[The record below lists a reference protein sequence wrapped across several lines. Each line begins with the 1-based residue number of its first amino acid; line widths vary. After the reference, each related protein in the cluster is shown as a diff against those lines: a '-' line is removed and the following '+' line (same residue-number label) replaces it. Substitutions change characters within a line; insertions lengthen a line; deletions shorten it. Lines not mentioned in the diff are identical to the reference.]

1 MPSSKTSSRVLIIES
16 DSEDSYSSSS
26 SSDGAVVV
34 TKKQLMKL
42 LKGGG
47 SVRRKQKPTAPF
59 INDDLGE
66 KDKVEDKENDE
77 NDVEEEE
84 EGPIRKQRPYS
95 RGNLNN
101 FPFKDDEPL
110 TSLVAPKSTLPTPF
124 WHLPPRFQIHLA
136 KKTFKDYSL
145 NNPASRGRQ
154 GKLLMDVKDLL
165 PSMEELFGEGWMRHC
180 PGGLRWWVVGV
191 GNGDVEGFL
200 DGRKFEGGM
209 REGEFVEIVAVTSE
223 GILTKESK
231 RDAAGG
237 EEVFLEGAGDS
248 GDEPEDDDYDDLLV
262 VKSGHHKHHRK
273 KHRHKK
279 SHQHHHHH
287 HHKRHHHQKQKR
299 NLPTDDEDEALESF
313 VTKEL
318 VRRSQS
324 PLRHYIRETQESASI
339 AEKED
344 QLYVPRPPRAASNKA
359 KEKPV
364 AWSIPVEGEAD
375 DVREGGNSQDKA
387 AEEEAENFIN
397 DVLEEDKPA
406 AGEGGEVAVGNVPMS
421 RVPGQPTTAQLKALR
436 HTLESADAT
445 SHHNSSITGTCHPR
459 VFIRTCQAIL
469 QWTPGEE
476 EVRMLS
482 SKGGEVCYRVF
493 LRDPIGW
500 GYNVGSAGAGGG
512 VGGVGST
519 AKMIADKAR
528 GGVKIVAKD
537 DGHGI
542 VRNLR
547 MKLVKIAGEGQ
558 FGVKG
563 LPALKRA
570 FEIFDEAGSES
581 VDTETFFRVVTRL
594 GVRVGSKGRKK
605 LTHILGVEGGK
616 KMSYAKLLDFS
627 TSSEE
632 AEAELEFKIVA
643 AVISAMRRSKCTY
656 EALRGAVLAWDESG
670 CGSVTLEDF
679 AKALQ
684 QSGVGNELSKGLIEA
699 IGRRYAGERSM
710 VVYGTFLAKIK
721 ETVDELEEKERRL
734 KVADSMRRRD
744 DEREDEIGGVTS
756 MREMADHAARRLK
769 ERGGGVR
776 DQNFG
781 DPFFSKG
788 KTSKGRKT
796 RPPSKPAW
804 RANKGHAPSTI
815 PKPEVKTRALPK
827 YLRNVESRIKG
838 DLEAV
843 RDRRV
848 RAKASRLEAAK
859 EVVAKRRLDKHMQ
872 DGLDDGDDVGAK
884 LGEELLAR
892 EIADMYVGV
901 VDDVLEGQG
910 DRVMGEV
917 FGDVDSD
924 EGDGDEDDGSGA
936 GTYVAKAAGG
946 ELSGWVG
953 DFDFSKG
960 GKGAKKKV
968 KSGEEFKGDGGE
980 DLTGKIAEV
989 KQSVDGG
996 VDVDVDV
1003 DGDGGGD

>member
-1 MPSSKTSSRVLIIES
+1 MHSKTATRVLILDS
-16 DSEDSYSSSS
+16 DIDDSYSSSS
-26 SSDGAVVV
+26 DSETGPAVVLSQR
-34 TKKQLMKL
+34 QLRKL
-42 LKGGG
+42 LSNTRSKGE
-47 SVRRKQKPTAPF
+47 QKASKSGNKKDERVEESTA
-59 INDDLGE
+59 E
-66 KDKVEDKENDE
+66 DE
-77 NDVEEEE
+77 NIEVNTE
-84 EGPIRKQRPYS
+84 EGAIRGHRPYS

-110 TSLVAPKSTLPTPF
+110 TSLVATSTLPSPF
-124 WHLPPRFQIHLA
+124 WNLPPRYQIHLA

-145 NNPASRGRQ
+145 NNPKSRGRQ

-165 PSMEELFGEGWMRHC
+165 PSMEELFGEGWMKFC

-223 GILTKESK
+223 GILTKQSK
-231 RDAAGG
+231 KGMDGDG
-237 EEVFLEGAGDS
+237 EVFLEGGS
-248 GDEPEDDDYDDLLV
+248 VDDDDDTENSDDDLIV
-262 VKSGHHKHHRK
+262 VKSRHHKHHHHHRK
-273 KHRHKK
+273 KHQHRHKK
-279 SHQHHHHH
+279 SRLSN
-287 HHKRHHHQKQKR
+287 HHKRHGKKHQKQ
-299 NLPTDDEDEALESF
+299 PEVDSSSSDALESF

-324 PLRHYIRETQESASI
+324 PLRHYIRQAQESASI
-339 AEKED
+339 KEGEE
-344 QLYVPRPPRAASNKA
+344 QLYIPRPPRHNNNNNKA
-359 KEKPV
+359 REKPV
-364 AWSIPVEGEAD
+364 AWSIPVEGEAEGL
-375 DVREGGNSQDKA
+375 REGGGSQDKE

-406 AGEGGEVAVGNVPMS
+406 GGEGGVAENVPMS
-421 RVPGQPTTAQLKALR
+421 KVPGQPTTAQLKALR

-445 SHHNSSITGTCHPR
+445 SHHNSSITGTCHAR

-493 LRDPIGW
+493 LRDPVGW
-500 GYNVGSAGAGGG
+500 GYNVRMSGGAG
-512 VGGVGST
+512 VGVGST
-519 AKMIADKAR
+519 AAMIADKAR

-537 DGHGI
+537 DGQGI

-570 FEIFDEAGSES
+570 FEIFDEAGSEC

-643 AVISAMRRSKCTY
+643 AVIAAMRRCKCTY
-656 EALRGAVLAWDESG
+656 EALRGAVLAWDESS

-710 VVYGTFLAKIK
+710 VVYGGFLSKIK
-721 ETVDELEEKERRL
+721 EACDELEEKERRL

-744 DEREDEIGGVTS
+744 DEREAEAGGVSS

-769 ERGGGVR
+769 ERGAAR

-781 DPFFSKG
+781 DPFFAKG
-788 KTSKGRKT
+788 KTSGSKRTKKPT
-796 RPPSKPAW
+796 KPAW

-815 PKPEVKTRALPK
+815 PKPEVKMSSRVLPK

-838 DLEAV
+838 DLESV

-848 RAKASRLEAAK
+848 RAKASRIDAAK
-859 EVVAKRRLDKHMQ
+859 EVVARRRLDKHMA
-872 DGLDDGDDVGAK
+872 DGLDGGDDLGAK

-910 DRVMGEV
+910 GQALGEV
-917 FGDVDSD
+917 FGDVDEDSD
-924 EGDGDEDDGSGA
+924 EDSDEDGARA
-936 GTYVAKAAGG
+936 GTYIVKAREEGGKG
-946 ELSGWVG
+946 ELSGWIG

-960 GKGAKKKV
+960 GKGKGKEV
-968 KSGEEFKGDGGE
+968 KGGEEFKGESGK
-980 DLTGKIAEV
+980 DLTGEIMELKEKEKEV
-989 KQSVDGG
+989 EGG
-996 VDVDVDV
+996 
-1003 DGDGGGD
+1003 GDGGDAEK